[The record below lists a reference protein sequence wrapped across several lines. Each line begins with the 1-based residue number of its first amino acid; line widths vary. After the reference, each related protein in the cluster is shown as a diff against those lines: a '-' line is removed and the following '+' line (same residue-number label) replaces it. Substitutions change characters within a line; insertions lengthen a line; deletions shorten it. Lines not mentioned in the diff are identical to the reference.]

1 MCSAEAKRE
10 VIRIMLDNV
19 FKTPM
24 SRHVH
29 FDTYQYLSNRL
40 FFRVKV

>member
-1 MCSAEAKRE
+1 MSSAEAKRE

-19 FKTPM
+19 FPTGT

-29 FDTYQYLSNRL
+29 FDTYQHLSNRL
-40 FFRVKV
+40 FFRVSP